1 MKLFLSPDKLW
12 HWKDNDEWL
21 THAAEMNG
29 PYGPYAYRIKLMAD
43 QVYALFGI
51 EPERLED
58 FIFAS
63 QVSQAEAD
71 KYFIESSRQLKP
83 VRSGIIWWN
92 LIDGWEQFS
101 DAVVSY
107 DGYKRLA
114 YYYIRQSSE
123 NVMLS
128 FGEPRDWNI
137 RLFASNDTLFPAKVV
152 YRVYDADDMSSRLE
166 GKLTRTRRTQRSESL
181 CCASRTPRRSLDLI
195 EWEQDG
201 VRYTNHYILGYP
213 AFGLEQMKKWVLED
227 PRNSREKRTLSVRS
241 EGCPE
246 ARGSESS

>member
-1 MKLFLSPDKLW
+1 
-12 HWKDNDEWL
+12 
-21 THAAEMNG
+21 MNG

-107 DGYKRLA
+107 DGYKKLA

-137 RLFASNDTLFPAKVV
+137 RLFASNDTLFPVKVV
-152 YRVYDADDMSSRLE
+152 YRVYDADDMSLRLE
-166 GKLTRTRRTQRSESL
+166 GKLTVPENSTVGVAMLRISHAEKKL
-181 CCASRTPRRSLDLI
+181 YLI
-195 EWEQDG
+195 EWEQGG

-213 AFGLEQMKKWVLED
+213 AFGLEQMKKWVGRIAEFSGKED
-227 PRNSREKRTLSVRS
+227 FVSKVGRLS
-241 EGCPE
+241 
-246 ARGSESS
+246 GSNGE